1 MISSVISVDS
11 LDDFEKKKKK
21 FFFFHLKCG
30 EIVIMIVITQGH
42 WKENQSADISIM
54 FGTH

>member
-11 LDDFEKKKKK
+11 LDDFEKKKKN
-21 FFFFHLKCG
+21 FFFHLKCG